1 MLLLTA
7 ALAHF
12 PTSGPINPALGVMG
26 FPDCRRAHP
35 DLPLDAEAAEVDL
48 ICPQRGTPGAI
59 KLAAVGD
66 SITAG
71 VHSSGGNHTYPA
83 QLQLL
88 LDQGQGEGTYAVTN
102 LGACGSMLLRNSSSP
117 YWARPQYTALIA
129 GKWDIVVIMLGTND
143 AHNDCGAPG
152 SRPGCSSNWSKDC
165 GGVLGNASL
174 DDCRFAADFAALV
187 AVVKTLGTTPAG
199 PQVFVMIPPP
209 LMSANSGWPNFQP
222 VINSLFPK
230 LIPLMKEATA
240 GVQGPIDI
248 FGGMGGVP
256 DWRAKFPPSCTL
268 TSSWQPCKLFCDQ
281 QSCDYCHPNDVGY
294 SHLARLVYEGLG
306 F

>member
-1 MLLLTA
+1 MNIVVLNRSDWLDERKVRL
-7 ALAHF
+7 
-12 PTSGPINPALGVMG
+12 V
-26 FPDCRRAHP
+26 DRRADHIRSV
-35 DLPLDAEAAEVDL
+35 L
-48 ICPQRGTPGAI
+48 R
-59 KLAAVGD
+59 AAVGD

-117 YWARPQYTALIA
+117 YWARPQYTALLA

-143 AHNDCGAPG
+143 AHNDCGAPA

-187 AVVKTLGTTPAG
+187 AVVSRDMAEIQPRYSRDIAAYATLRRSHAALSDAGEDARHNAGGPAG
-199 PQVFVMIPPP
+199 EFVMI
-209 LMSANSGWPNFQP
+209 NF
-222 VINSLFPK
+222 
-230 LIPLMKEATA
+230 
-240 GVQGPIDI
+240 
-248 FGGMGGVP
+248 
-256 DWRAKFPPSCTL
+256 R
-268 TSSWQPCKLFCDQ
+268 
-281 QSCDYCHPNDVGY
+281 
-294 SHLARLVYEGLG
+294 
-306 F
+306 